1 MVWPEAAGE
10 SGGAHSRELRMP
22 DGCVAAGDAESGQPQ
37 AVHPVRPDTRSMR
50 RPASLPY
57 LYSMR
62 LSREG
67 LGAEAA
73 QRGGLRGN
81 SAVGR
86 QRSHVGVDQD
96 QPLRPFTAMA
106 AQPGAPMPILE
117 PRLAPAERA
126 RAEAQWRALVRE
138 RRDEAQAAEAAS
150 AELRRVREATDH
162 ARAAFGSREYS
173 RAAEHLS
180 ESLRLCPRS
189 DVLLRMRAKA
199 HARAGKLPSAL
210 HDGRAAAEL
219 NPRSADN
226 QLLLSSLC
234 LREGALADA
243 GHALCDLM
251 ARDAS
256 AQRGEGEYRALL
268 GSVRTKRTF
277 WQAPMQRVVPRIFDT
292 KVELSDPERDKVAFT
307 ELRAPEAPPQLTLT
321 HLSFNS
327 IGVSWELPED
337 DGGDEIFE
345 FEIECSYYDVAWSD
359 ELGGLFEGMR
369 PFSSWHKTPAL
380 SAPRSRTWTN
390 LASNNVFCL
399 RVRCANSIG
408 ESAFSE
414 VLTLTTPPPQPRARA
429 DDGMPAA
436 WLQGEYTDVLREY
449 VEQHGVQG
457 DAVLAELGA
466 VLQEHAIALH
476 ITYKLFCIINSKDIT
491 DVSVM
496 PRAQF
501 IFQRAN
507 IDSRGGQGRDRP
519 STADAGVESMREA
532 DFVNGLVRLAHTRF
546 SGVGGASPSFPTLAE
561 RVSHMLTAH
570 VLPAFPAA
578 LPTHSLLDVLKSR
591 RTRAILSKHG
601 KQLRH
606 IFASYAAA
614 DISSAEARDAADS
627 VNLKELLFMAK
638 EGGLVDK
645 ELSPAK
651 IAFIFTT
658 VNLENAFK
666 SVEELA
672 AEGIAPTVAAVV
684 SAVDADDDED
694 ELCYAAWCD
703 VIVRLVNEK
712 LTPEAREGKEFCA
725 ALDEYLEG
733 QLIPRFVQ
741 VIKGKKRG
749 IGSKHL

>member
-292 KVELSDPERDKVAFT
+292 KVRHAAAVG
-307 ELRAPEAPPQLTLT
+307 LTR
-321 HLSFNS
+321 
-327 IGVSWELPED
+327 W
-337 DGGDEIFE
+337 
-345 FEIECSYYDVAWSD
+345 
-359 ELGGLFEGMR
+359 
-369 PFSSWHKTPAL
+369 
-380 SAPRSRTWTN
+380 
-390 LASNNVFCL
+390 
-399 RVRCANSIG
+399 
-408 ESAFSE
+408 
-414 VLTLTTPPPQPRARA
+414 PQPRELTRCVTARR
-429 DDGMPAA
+429 MCR
-436 WLQGEYTDVLREY
+436 VLRCMPRAMPRAASRAGRA
-449 VEQHGVQG
+449 VRPGARQGGIHRAARTRGAAPADADAPLVQL
-457 DAVLAELGA
+457 DRRELGA
-466 VLQEHAIALH
+466 A
-476 ITYKLFCIINSKDIT
+476 
-491 DVSVM
+491 
-496 PRAQF
+496 
-501 IFQRAN
+501 
-507 IDSRGGQGRDRP
+507 RGRRRRRD
-519 STADAGVESMREA
+519 
-532 DFVNGLVRLAHTRF
+532 L
-546 SGVGGASPSFPTLAE
+546 
-561 RVSHMLTAH
+561 
-570 VLPAFPAA
+570 
-578 LPTHSLLDVLKSR
+578 
-591 RTRAILSKHG
+591 
-601 KQLRH
+601 
-606 IFASYAAA
+606 
-614 DISSAEARDAADS
+614 
-627 VNLKELLFMAK
+627 
-638 EGGLVDK
+638 
-645 ELSPAK
+645 
-651 IAFIFTT
+651 
-658 VNLENAFK
+658 
-666 SVEELA
+666 
-672 AEGIAPTVAAVV
+672 
-684 SAVDADDDED
+684 
-694 ELCYAAWCD
+694 
-703 VIVRLVNEK
+703 
-712 LTPEAREGKEFCA
+712 
-725 ALDEYLEG
+725 
-733 QLIPRFVQ
+733 
-741 VIKGKKRG
+741 
-749 IGSKHL
+749 

>member
-1 MVWPEAAGE
+1 M
-10 SGGAHSRELRMP
+10 
-22 DGCVAAGDAESGQPQ
+22 
-37 AVHPVRPDTRSMR
+37 
-50 RPASLPY
+50 
-57 LYSMR
+57 
-62 LSREG
+62 
-67 LGAEAA
+67 
-73 QRGGLRGN
+73 
-81 SAVGR
+81 
-86 QRSHVGVDQD
+86 
-96 QPLRPFTAMA
+96 
-106 AQPGAPMPILE
+106 
-117 PRLAPAERA
+117 
-126 RAEAQWRALVRE
+126 
-138 RRDEAQAAEAAS
+138 
-150 AELRRVREATDH
+150 
-162 ARAAFGSREYS
+162 
-173 RAAEHLS
+173 
-180 ESLRLCPRS
+180 
-189 DVLLRMRAKA
+189 
-199 HARAGKLPSAL
+199 
-210 HDGRAAAEL
+210 
-219 NPRSADN
+219 
-226 QLLLSSLC
+226 
-234 LREGALADA
+234 
-243 GHALCDLM
+243 
-251 ARDAS
+251 
-256 AQRGEGEYRALL
+256 
-268 GSVRTKRTF
+268 
-277 WQAPMQRVVPRIFDT
+277 
-292 KVELSDPERDKVAFT
+292 AFT

-345 FEIECSYYDVAWSD
+345 FEASAARPRRAPRPMRRSRCARARARRAHAASPAPNVALRARRARRATRQIECSYYDVAWSD

-519 STADAGVESMREA
+519 STADAGAAARAGASTHWRGARPPRACMRPRRAHTRRALRPSVCRRAARARTGVESMREA

-627 VNLKELLFMAK
+627 VNLKELLFM
-638 EGGLVDK
+638 
-645 ELSPAK
+645 
-651 IAFIFTT
+651 
-658 VNLENAFK
+658 
-666 SVEELA
+666 
-672 AEGIAPTVAAVV
+672 
-684 SAVDADDDED
+684 
-694 ELCYAAWCD
+694 
-703 VIVRLVNEK
+703 VR
-712 LTPEAREGKEFCA
+712 ARRSIRA
-725 ALDEYLEG
+725 ALGPE
-733 QLIPRFVQ
+733 PRGSRARRRRALRVR
-741 VIKGKKRG
+741 RG
-749 IGSKHL
+749 